1 MYSQRTSVALQI
13 FNERKDQLLA
23 SLENVFSKITT
34 DLFIHQMFHDKTS
47 AVFIPDRIC
56 EVCRLILKDDREN
69 FISNLLSRVKA
80 FEACFGAERAREI
93 EGIGAR
99 LVEISDS
106 PVFDEVSYRKAM
118 RDLKEQLKDATKD
131 MPAEQTVTFEDVSM
145 SQRSVRSP
153 RKLRNYVS
161 DIRKLQTSFLGDL
174 RRARRV
180 LVKAVAA
187 VDAGSN
193 SDERFREMRHEFR
206 RRLEEEKEK
215 REALESEFERKA
227 ASYEKEISDLKE
239 QCLSDL
245 EASRSEMDRTEKRI
259 DDIQEELKGRRESK
273 KEEMEAMYKEEIAR
287 ITAECQEQIRQVRS
301 ECRQRLSA
309 TWTMQRPPSRDSIG
323 HRSDSDSRSDKWR
336 AGFANTQDLPVIT
349 DVQAARS
356 LVQAMQSDMERIKR
370 ENGALR
376 RKLQDRTSSRS
387 DSPRSTASTSED
399 NLEYLHGTAASV
411 DWLSPIEHNKK
422 VVRVRARSED
432 NNRQTEERDA
442 GLMSYSPSFESRNS
456 MKDFG
461 DSQRSWSIQEV
472 KLRNAEEQNEELI
485 KEIDEND
492 AKIQEL
498 TNQLLEKEKQIHQL
512 TQANQ
517 KQSKM
522 CDNLQNINKKHD
534 EEIDNLRKEVLKLQQ
549 DNLELKSAIDTA
561 SPEAPSSDQETQF
574 EKEREKYR
582 NELAKLQKDIADQSM
597 KVTELGRVVDQL
609 NFERDALQRVIQDK
623 DSEMTFVKD
632 RTTKDLQE
640 LRATILKTMEENGEL
655 NRRCVEAEELNR
667 SLVRQLDGIGSVE
680 EIPRKLW
687 ELRQECTD
695 LKAQLDTL
703 QKLCG
708 EDDVADYISNA
719 KRKSAALE
727 GVLASIKAANS
738 NETSQIPTIVRDQ
751 LNELS
756 KLQGKPASSGT
767 VQRPQSSAKQADN
780 RAAQRLSAFEERE
793 GRISQLISNYSF
805 DNLPFKI
812 SELLKENQVLREK
825 GKQVVIFNDQ
835 PPSRRPEPPSGQN
848 LSGSGAT
855 ADIHRP
861 GSVDRSGREM
871 EQKIRK
877 ALGARDSRRPVEDI
891 VSELVKE
898 ASRNGGDSNVEQKI
912 RKVLGPRNVQ
922 RPIEDIVS
930 DLVREVTNMS
940 GPKEMERKNATAVG
954 TRNTSKPIDEAIPD
968 PRSMNEN
975 LLERKIRY
983 ALGPKN
989 SGRPVEDIVSDLVKE
1004 TRNMNGCKEMERRIR
1019 NALADRDGPSPV
1031 EDIVADLVKENS
1043 KMKAGAEI
1051 EMKVRN
1057 ALGPKNT
1064 RNPVDEIVSNLVKE
1078 NSLLNNQL
1086 GQIGAELKN
1095 PVDIPK
1101 AVAAL
1106 VSRNLELEAQGKLSA
1121 NVAAGDS
1128 AAQVNAM
1135 IKECA
1140 ELKAFQQR
1148 MFGIAQTQDKDALL
1162 VKAREYFDQAAKIAR
1177 LFRNSPNP
1185 VDDIARMLDQNKSLQ
1200 AIVNGIMKLLGC
1212 SQEEAL
1218 THVQDL
1224 HTDFNATSNFLMRC
1238 IRTISGT
1245 DEVKVRC
1252 PPSPEVQARI
1262 LATLQNLL
1270 RKLEDAMYIIKEIL
1284 SKASKTGYMGRDAI
1298 AAVEHLE
1305 EAAALN
1311 ARQAYSEQFHKELVD
1326 MRAMNAKVHDMAE
1339 TQRDKFKNMIRQNRE
1354 SIADLQATIVK
1365 AEQEKNEVIL
1375 TTKHQVHELETKLE
1389 TESRVK
1395 EELLR
1400 CISGAPFD
1408 DAFLNERL
1416 SAPQRQHLA
1425 RFLRAQQPKR

>member
-13 FNERKDQLLA
+13 FNERKDQLLS

-69 FISNLLSRVKA
+69 FISNLLNRVKA

-118 RDLKEQLKDATKD
+118 QDLKEQLKQQTKD
-131 MPAEQTVTFEDVSM
+131 MPAEQTVTFGDVSV
-145 SQRSVRSP
+145 SQKSARSP

-193 SDERFREMRHEFR
+193 SDERFRKMRHEFR

-215 REALESEFERKA
+215 REALEQKA

-239 QCLSDL
+239 QCLSDM
-245 EASRSEMDRTEKRI
+245 EASRSEIDRTEKRI
-259 DDIQEELKGRRESK
+259 DDIQEEIKGRKESK
-273 KEEMEAMYKEEIAR
+273 KEEMEALYKEEIAR

-301 ECRQRLSA
+301 ECRQKLSA
-309 TWTMQRPPSRDSIG
+309 TWTMHRRPSRDSIG
-323 HRSDSDSRSDKWR
+323 QRSDSDSRSDKWR
-336 AGFANTQDLPVIT
+336 AGLANTQDLSVVT
-349 DVQAARS
+349 DVQAART
-356 LVQAMQSDMERIKR
+356 LVQALQSDMEKVKR

-376 RKLQDRTSSRS
+376 RKLQDRMSSRS
-387 DSPRSTASTSED
+387 DSPRSTASASED

-411 DWLSPIEHNKK
+411 DWLSPIEQNKK
-422 VVRVRARSED
+422 QVRVRARSED

-442 GLMSYSPSFESRNS
+442 GVMSYSPSFESRNS
-456 MKDFG
+456 MRDFG

-498 TNQLLEKEKQIHQL
+498 TNTLLEKEKQVHQL

-522 CDNLQNINKKHD
+522 CDSLQNINKKHE
-534 EEIDNLRKEVLKLQQ
+534 EEIGNLRNEVLKLQQ
-549 DNLELKSAIDTA
+549 ENLELKSAIDTA

-574 EKEREKYR
+574 AKEREKYR

-609 NFERDALQRVIQDK
+609 NFEKDALQRVIQDK
-623 DSEMTFVKD
+623 DSEMSFVKE

-640 LRATILKTMEENGEL
+640 LRGTILKTMEENGEL
-655 NRRCVEAEELNR
+655 NKRCVEAEELNR

-727 GVLASIKAANS
+727 GVLASIKAANG
-738 NETSQIPTIVRDQ
+738 NETSQIPTIVRNQ

-756 KLQGKPASSGT
+756 KLQGKSTSSGT
-767 VQRPQSSAKQADN
+767 IQKPESSTKQTDN

-835 PPSRRPEPPSGQN
+835 PPSRILDPSGQN

-855 ADIHRP
+855 AASQRP
-861 GSVDRSGREM
+861 NSVDRSGREM

-877 ALGARDSRRPVEDI
+877 ALGDRDSGRPVEDI

-930 DLVREVTNMS
+930 DLVKEVTNMS
-940 GPKEMERKNATAVG
+940 GPKDGERKNATAVG
-954 TRNTSKPIDEAIPD
+954 TRNTSKPIDQAMPD
-968 PRSMNEN
+968 TRNMDEN
-975 LLERKIRY
+975 ILEQKIRH
-983 ALGPKN
+983 ALGPRN

-1004 TRNMNGCKEMERRIR
+1004 TGNMNGCKEMERRIR
-1019 NALADRDGPSPV
+1019 NALADRDCPNPV

-1043 KMKAGAEI
+1043 KMKGGAEI

-1064 RNPVDEIVSNLVKE
+1064 QNPVDEIVSNLVKE

-1086 GQIGAELKN
+1086 RQIGAELKN
-1095 PVDIPK
+1095 PSDIPK

-1121 NVAAGDS
+1121 NVAAGNS
-1128 AAQVNAM
+1128 TAQVNAM

-1148 MFGIAQTQDKDALL
+1148 MFEIAQTQDKDALL
-1162 VKAREYFDQAAKIAR
+1162 VKARECFDLAAKIAR

-1185 VDDIARMLDQNKSLQ
+1185 VDDIARMLDQNKTLQ

-1224 HTDFNATSNFLMRC
+1224 HNDFNTTSNFLMRC

-1262 LATLQNLL
+1262 LATLQNML
-1270 RKLEDAMYIIKEIL
+1270 RKLEDSMYIIKEIL

-1339 TQRDKFKNMIRQNRE
+1339 TQRDKFKNTIRQNRE

-1375 TTKHQVHELETKLE
+1375 TTKHQVHELEIKLE

-1400 CISGAPFD
+1400 CISGDPFD

-1425 RFLRAQQPKR
+1425 RFLRAKQPKR